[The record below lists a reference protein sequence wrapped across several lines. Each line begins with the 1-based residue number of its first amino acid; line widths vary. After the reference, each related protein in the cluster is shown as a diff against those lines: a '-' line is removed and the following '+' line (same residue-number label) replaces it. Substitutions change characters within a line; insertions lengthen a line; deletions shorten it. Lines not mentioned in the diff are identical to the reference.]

1 MVVKSGLQSP
11 PLEEVPRRGGGE
23 GAKKTYSYCDT
34 PSHSILG
41 VIAEKNVL
49 NVAKLRLRV
58 FFLLLLAGQKPET
71 PRYEISLF
79 APLVKFVRGL
89 ISSIGR
95 VIQSALVL
103 LWTVEASWFS
113 GLYRRTGL
121 GI

>member
-1 MVVKSGLQSP
+1 V
-11 PLEEVPRRGGGE
+11 RGPKRPIPT
-23 GAKKTYSYCDT
+23 AVFHAICPDCVT
-34 PSHSILG
+34 
-41 VIAEKNVL
+41 AEKNVL